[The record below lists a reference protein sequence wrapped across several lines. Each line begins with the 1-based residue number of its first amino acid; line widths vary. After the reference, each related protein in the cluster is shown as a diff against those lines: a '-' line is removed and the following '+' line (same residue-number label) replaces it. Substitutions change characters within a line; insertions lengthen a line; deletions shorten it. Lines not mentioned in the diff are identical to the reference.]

1 MASAPAMADNASAQE
16 AADGYFSA
24 LVPAKYVLVT
34 TFKWGRTPVSSPV
47 RMVVQGD
54 RAYFRA
60 WSRSPAWKR
69 LRHNNWVQV
78 APCTALGLYRYGPW
92 RDATARLLAGEEAGR
107 AARMLP
113 RERPGRLAGLASL
126 ARRLRGARPAHY
138 ELQPVGGPASVEP
151 ARRPADPSGPP
162 A

>member
-1 MASAPAMADNASAQE
+1 LLAVSADEGGDVVSAPATAEDASAQE

-69 LRHNNWVQV
+69 LRHNSWVQV
-78 APCTALGLYRYGPW
+78 APCATLGLYRRGPW
-92 RDATARLLAGEEAGR
+92 LDATARMLAGEEAGR
-107 AARMLP
+107 AAKRLAW
-113 RERPGRLAGLASL
+113 EHLGRLGGLASL
-126 ARRLRGARPAHY
+126 AHRLRGARLVHY
-138 ELQPVGGPASVEP
+138 ELQPAGGQASV
-151 ARRPADPSGPP
+151 
-162 A
+162 

>member
-1 MASAPAMADNASAQE
+1 VVSAPAAAEDVSAQE

-24 LVPAKYVLVT
+24 LAPARYVLLA

-60 WSRSPAWKR
+60 WSRSPTGKR
-69 LRHNNWVQV
+69 LRRGSWVQA

-92 RDATARLLAGEEAGR
+92 LDATARLLAGEEADR
-107 AARMLP
+107 AARKLA
-113 RERPGRLAGLASL
+113 REHPGRLGGLASL
-126 ARRLRGARPAHY
+126 AHRLRGARPAHY
-138 ELQPVGGPASVEP
+138 ELQPCARAGAPGGQAP
-151 ARRPADPSGPP
+151 D
-162 A
+162 

>member
-1 MASAPAMADNASAQE
+1 LLAVSADEGGDVVSAPATAEDASAQE

-47 RMVVQGD
+47 RMMVQGD

-78 APCTALGLYRYGPW
+78 APCTALGLYRRGPW
-92 RDATARLLAGEEAGR
+92 LDATARMLAGEEAGR
-107 AARMLP
+107 AAKRLAW
-113 RERPGRLAGLASL
+113 EHLGRLGGLASL
-126 ARRLRGARPAHY
+126 AHRLRGTQLVHY
-138 ELQPVGGPASVEP
+138 ELQPAGGQAS
-151 ARRPADPSGPP
+151 D
-162 A
+162 

>member
-1 MASAPAMADNASAQE
+1 LLAVSADEGGDVVSAPATAEDASAQE

-78 APCTALGLYRYGPW
+78 APCTALGLYRRGPW
-92 RDATARLLAGEEAGR
+92 LDATARMLAGEEAGR
-107 AARMLP
+107 AAKRLAW
-113 RERPGRLAGLASL
+113 EHLGRLGGLASL
-126 ARRLRGARPAHY
+126 THRLRGTRLVHY
-138 ELQPVGGPASVEP
+138 ELQPAGGQAS
-151 ARRPADPSGPP
+151 D
-162 A
+162 

>member
-1 MASAPAMADNASAQE
+1 MASAPATAEEASAQQ

-47 RMVVQGD
+47 RIVVQSD

-78 APCTALGLYRYGPW
+78 APCTALGLYRRGPW
-92 RDATARLLAGEEAGR
+92 LDATARMLAGEEAGR
-107 AARMLP
+107 AAK
-113 RERPGRLAGLASL
+113 RLAWEHLGRIGGLASL
-126 ARRLRGARPAHY
+126 AHRLRGARLVHY
-138 ELQPVGGPASVEP
+138 ELQPAGGQAS
-151 ARRPADPSGPP
+151 G
-162 A
+162 